1 MLIILPNSCL
11 DTIDE
16 DNNFSSVVAKKGG
29 VFCPPTHK
37 LTPHIKGKKMQKKK
51 KKKKTLHPVAVES
64 HDAAATS

>member
-16 DNNFSSVVAKKGG
+16 DNNFSLVVAKRGG
-29 VFCPPTHK
+29 FLPTTHK

-51 KKKKTLHPVAVES
+51 KEKKAYILQQPIFN
-64 HDAAATS
+64 